1 MADNNLFSDT
11 LDQIRN
17 FDPNDIDWN
26 NTGSWP
32 VIGKVA
38 LCLAVIAVIGA
49 AGYFLMILDER
60 DRLAQT
66 QRQEVQLKKDFE
78 TKAFRV
84 ANLEEYK
91 SQMTEMESTFGSLL
105 KQLPRDTEVPG
116 LIDDISAAALN
127 AGLELRAI
135 DPRAI
140 VATEFYNE
148 LPIDIEV
155 VGGYHEMGAFVSAV
169 AALPR
174 IVTLHDFSIKND
186 GKSDR
191 LLMKILAKTYQY
203 DAEAKAA
210 APANK
215 NKKKGR

>member
-1 MADNNLFSDT
+1 MADNNFLADT
-11 LDQIRN
+11 LEQIRG

-26 NTGSWP
+26 NMGSWP
-32 VIGKVA
+32 VVGKVV
-38 LCLAVIAVIGA
+38 LCVAVVAAIGA
-49 AGYFLMILDER
+49 LGYFLAVLDET
-60 DRLAQT
+60 DRLASAQN
-66 QRQEVQLKKDFE
+66 QEVQLKKDFE

-91 SQMTEMESTFGSLL
+91 TQMTEMETTFGSLL

-127 AGLELRAI
+127 AGLELKAI

-174 IVTLHDFSIKND
+174 IVTLHDFSIKKEGNT
-186 GKSDR
+186 DR

-203 DAEAKAA
+203 DADAKPAA
-210 APANK
+210 SA
-215 NKKKGR
+215 KKKGGKR

>member
-1 MADNNLFSDT
+1 MADNNFLADT
-11 LDQIRN
+11 LEQIRS

-26 NTGSWP
+26 NMGSWP
-32 VIGKVA
+32 IIGKAVLCVSVVA
-38 LCLAVIAVIGA
+38 AIGTM
-49 AGYFLMILDER
+49 GYFLAVLDER
-60 DRLAQT
+60 DRLASAQN
-66 QRQEVQLKKDFE
+66 QEVKLKKDFE
-78 TKAFRV
+78 SKAFRV

-91 SQMTEMESTFGSLL
+91 AQMTEMETTFGSLL

-127 AGLELRAI
+127 SGLELRAI

-174 IVTLHDFSIKND
+174 IVTLHDFSIKKD

-191 LLMKILAKTYQY
+191 LSMKILAKTYQY
-203 DAEAKAA
+203 DADAKPA
-210 APANK
+210 APGG
-215 NKKKGR
+215 KGAKR